1 MSSKRSSSVW
11 ATKSLETF
19 GIQDTSLSAET
30 IISAGG
36 GGAMKG
42 LSLIAVNRLRCLIDG
57 RTALNRV
64 IRLSHRKSKG
74 TDMNQTAGMLRE
86 IIRLQEAF
94 LYALEDMLDEIEGD
108 VEDEEDYD
116 EEGEDAESQ
125 GIALLQGR

>member
-1 MSSKRSSSVW
+1 MSQ
-11 ATKSLETF
+11 A
-19 GIQDTSLSAET
+19 A
-30 IISAGG
+30 
-36 GGAMKG
+36 
-42 LSLIAVNRLRCLIDG
+42 N
-57 RTALNRV
+57 
-64 IRLSHRKSKG
+64 
-74 TDMNQTAGMLRE
+74 MLKE